1 MDKTRLDH
9 ERALEEALNSLLVQL
24 KRFPMKKA
32 ILFGSVAR
40 GKVRA
45 SDMARQALEFVKKA
59 LGR

>member
-1 MDKTRLDH
+1 
-9 ERALEEALNSLLVQL
+9 
-24 KRFPMKKA
+24 MKKA